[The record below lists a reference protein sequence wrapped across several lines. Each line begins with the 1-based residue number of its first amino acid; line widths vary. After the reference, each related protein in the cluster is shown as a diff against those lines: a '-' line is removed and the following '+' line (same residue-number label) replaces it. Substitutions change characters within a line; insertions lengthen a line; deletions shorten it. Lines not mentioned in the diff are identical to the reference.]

1 MGENQTATWAA
12 ELERLARCLGRV
24 GPDEICCEGLTSR
37 QCSILRTLAEQ
48 EGARISGLAS
58 ATGITPSAMTR
69 VLEKLESRD
78 LVKRV
83 RGNGNDG
90 RAAKVAI
97 TARGREVRASIDRLI
112 KTRTETILSA
122 VPDGLRPQLLAAIRV
137 LNQVLEPG
145 GCCQITGDWPQV
157 AMGCSLSE
165 KPAKPKGRK
174 SHAKQECGNC

>member
-1 MGENQTATWAA
+1 MTQDPTAIWAV

-58 ATGITPSAMTR
+58 AAGITPSAMTR
-69 VLEKLESRD
+69 VLEKLEAHD

-83 RGNGNDG
+83 RGNGSDG

-97 TARGREVRASIDRLI
+97 TARGREVRTSIDRLI

-122 VPDGLRPQLLAAIRV
+122 VPEGLRPQLLAAVRV

-145 GCCQITGDWPQV
+145 GCCQITGEWPQV
-157 AMGCSLSE
+157 AVSCGLAE
-165 KPAKPKGRK
+165 KPAKVKGKKTR
-174 SHAKQECGNC
+174 AKQECGNC